1 MRILLALIA
10 LTTLLMVVGAQDEM
24 KTTGHIGMCQCP
36 DLGPMAGV
44 ELYSDEYF
52 AALDSQNQM
61 RAENPCK
68 ETVHAVTLAAVHE
81 KDLADGYV
89 GGSQNVPNPMTGNS
103 YLDDYTQAI
112 KDHDDAVKA
121 AIECLNA
128 FHNAPTQAGTSEVST
143 KGMPD
148 ENDGLQPGM
157 KWCDCQDFTPISG
170 ER

>member
-10 LTTLLMVVGAQDEM
+10 LATLLMVVGALDEM
-24 KTTGHIGMCQCP
+24 ATKGHIGMCQCP

-52 AALDSQNQM
+52 AALDSQNQN
-61 RAENPCK
+61 RGDHPCK

-89 GGSQNVPNPMTGNS
+89 GGSQNVPNPTTGES
-103 YLDDYTQAI
+103 YLDAYTQAI

-128 FHNAPTQAGTSEVST
+128 YHNPPTQADTSEAST
-143 KGMPD
+143 KEMPN

-157 KWCDCQDFTPISG
+157 IWCDCQDFTPISG